1 MPTHQPAPAATVLL
15 LPGLW
20 NSGPEHWQ
28 SYWERERADCRRV
41 EQADW
46 DAPARAGWVATLDRA
61 VAAAAGPV
69 VFAAHS
75 LGCATVAHWAQQAAP
90 DALARVR
97 GALLVAPSD
106 VEALSCPPVMTG
118 FVPLPLRR
126 LGFPSVVVMSKY
138 DEYVTPARA
147 AAFAA
152 AWGSRLV
159 DVGARGHLNSASQ
172 LGAWPEGQRLLAALL
187 AALLAGRPPRA
198 DRGAPTSA

>member
-1 MPTHQPAPAATVLL
+1 MYPPSSAATVLV

-20 NSGPEHWQ
+20 SSGPEHWQ
-28 SYWERERADCRRV
+28 SYWERERADCQRV

-46 DAPARAGWVATLDRA
+46 DTPDRADWVATVDRA
-61 VAAAAGPV
+61 VVGAVGPV

-90 DALARVR
+90 ATLARVR

-106 VEALSCPPVMTG
+106 VEAPTCPPVMTG
-118 FVPLPLRR
+118 FVPLPLGP
-126 LGFPSVVVMSKY
+126 LGFPSVVVVSRD

-159 DVGARGHLNSASQ
+159 DVGAKGHLGSASR
-172 LGAWPEGQRLLAALL
+172 LGAWPEGQRLLEALL
-187 AALLAGRPPRA
+187 VERSPSA
-198 DRGAPTSA
+198 DRGSPASA

>member
-1 MPTHQPAPAATVLL
+1 MNAETTAATVLL

-46 DAPARAGWVATLDRA
+46 DTPDRADWVATLDRA
-61 VAAAAGPV
+61 VAGVGGPV
-69 VFAAHS
+69 AFAAHS

-90 DALARVR
+90 AALARVR

-106 VEALSCPPVMTG
+106 VEAPSCPPVMTG
-118 FVPLPLRR
+118 FAPLPLRP
-126 LGFPSVVVMSKY
+126 LGFPSVVVLSQD
-138 DEYVTPARA
+138 DEYVTPTRA

-159 DVGARGHLNSASQ
+159 DVGAKGHLNSASR
-172 LGAWPEGQRLLAALL
+172 LGAWPEGRRLLEALL
-187 AALLAGRPPRA
+187 AERSPRA
-198 DRGAPTSA
+198 GRGAPASA